1 MSEIKVDIIIFHLM
15 YEESQV
21 QKGEVT
27 WLLDE
32 AQDIR
37 LKTKVILSNL
47 ATIKCVI
54 HLTMLYLHNYG
65 LH

>member
-47 ATIKCVI
+47 ATKTCDTFNNVI
-54 HLTMLYLHNYG
+54 SA
-65 LH
+65 